1 MKILGKRV
9 LIKKITKKDE
19 LEEKIKPAG
28 IVLPEVKEERMAV
41 EKGKVIDIG
50 DEIKSLE
57 KELKDKMVVY
67 NAWAGDEIEIDEKK
81 YIVVHID
88 DVLLVL

>member
-1 MKILGKRV
+1 LF
-9 LIKKITKKDE
+9 
-19 LEEKIKPAG
+19 
-28 IVLPEVKEERMAV
+28 
-41 EKGKVIDIG
+41 
-50 DEIKSLE
+50 